1 MVNEKSLTK
10 SLGSRAASAAPVA
23 GWRWWRI
30 VAIVGLGGLWL
41 ALSCGSLRCA
51 DFLSLPPEIRD
62 MRAERVLAAFCVGGL
77 LSLAGGLLQLL
88 LRNPLADP
96 YVLGVSSGASA
107 GALIFTILLP
117 GALGI
122 YSLQFGALMG
132 AVTAIGLLFLLAG
145 RSVWRDPITIQAASS
160 GIRLILTG
168 VMISSAF
175 GALVSLIFS
184 LSPDT
189 QLRGTLFWLM
199 GDLEGADFIALSI
212 LILFVSTT
220 WALRNATRLNI
231 LSMGEVGAH
240 LLGVPVRRL
249 QISTLFVASIATA
262 SAVTVAGAIGFIGL
276 VVPHSLRLL
285 MGNDQQRLLPVS
297 VFVGGVV
304 LALADLLARTLV
316 APMQLPVGVI
326 TALVG
331 APVFMVLLTRC
342 RA

>member
-1 MVNEKSLTK
+1 MLTK
-10 SLGSRAASAAPVA
+10 SPENGVVSGSPVA
-23 GWRWWRI
+23 GWRWWSI
-30 VAIVGLGGLWL
+30 GAITGLGALWL
-41 ALSCGSLRCA
+41 ALSCGSLSCS
-51 DFLSLPPEIRD
+51 DFFSLSPEIRE
-62 MRAERVLAAFCVGGL
+62 MRGERVLAAFCVGGL

-96 YVLGVSSGASA
+96 YVLGVSSGAAA
-107 GALIFTILLP
+107 GALVFTILLP

-122 YSLQFGALMG
+122 YSLQLGALTG
-132 AVTAIGLLFLLAG
+132 AVTAIGLLFLFAG
-145 RSVWRDPITIQAASS
+145 RVLWGGPITIEPASS

-175 GALVSLIFS
+175 SALVSLMFS
-184 LSPDT
+184 LSPDV

-199 GDLEGADFIALSI
+199 GDLEGSDFIGLSVLAL
-212 LILFVSTT
+212 FASTT
-220 WALRNATRLNI
+220 WALSNAALLNI

-240 LLGVPVRRL
+240 LLGLPVRRL
-249 QISTLFVASIATA
+249 QVGTLVVASIATA

-285 MGNDQQRLLPVS
+285 IGNDQRRLLPAS

-304 LALADLLARTLV
+304 LAIADLLARTLI
-316 APMQLPVGVI
+316 APTQLPVGVI

-331 APVFMVLLTRC
+331 APVFLFLLARS
-342 RA
+342 RS